1 MFDGLKFN
9 FTEVQWAIM
18 TVIALYTW
26 FSNRMSA
33 SGKEVSDLRERVGKL
48 EQGMSDMP
56 SSTDIAKLEGDIR
69 EVKSQLTALTN
80 SINSLQHGIN
90 RLNDYLL
97 NHRQ

>member
-69 EVKSQLTALTN
+69 EVKSLLAALTN
-80 SINSLQHGIN
+80 SINTLQHGIN

>member
-48 EQGMSDMP
+48 EQGLSDMP

-69 EVKSQLTALTN
+69 EVKSQLAALTN
-80 SINSLQHGIN
+80 SINT
-90 RLNDYLL
+90 LL
-97 NHRQ
+97 FVS